1 MSMAPGRAQPLVRPK
16 RPGVAPSEP
25 RRQRAKRGAIGPFH
39 EGQYIEPMALTFGSL
54 RAAAP
59 TALPGLC
66 VVCRD
71 WSRRSPCELCLQRFA
86 PLRPR
91 CATCA
96 RTMPLAVPRCGE
108 CMRQMS
114 AFERC
119 VTGADYAAPW
129 DELIAGFKFHRK
141 TELAAVLCE
150 LLWRSVDAAG
160 TAPRPELLVPVPLS
174 HERLRERGYNQ
185 AWELAR
191 RLARRLRLPARAN
204 VLQRSRDTRHQIG
217 MSRVEREHNLRD
229 AFWIEPA
236 QRVRLQGAHVALIDD
251 VLTTGATAHAA
262 ALALTRAGAARV
274 DVWVVART
282 P

>member
-1 MSMAPGRAQPLVRPK
+1 MT
-16 RPGVAPSEP
+16 
-25 RRQRAKRGAIGPFH
+25 
-39 EGQYIEPMALTFGSL
+39 LTFGRL

-59 TALPGLC
+59 TVLLPGLC
-66 VVCRD
+66 VLCRD
-71 WSRRSPCELCLQRFA
+71 WCRRSLCELCLQRFA

-91 CATCA
+91 CGACA
-96 RTMPLAVPRCGE
+96 RTMPLAVSRCGE
-108 CMRQMS
+108 CTRQPS

-119 VTGADYAAPW
+119 ISGTDYTAPW

-141 TELAAVLCE
+141 TELAAALCE
-150 LLWRSVDAAG
+150 ILWRAVDAAG
-160 TAPRPELLVPVPLS
+160 GAPRPALLLPVPLS
-174 HERLRERGYNQ
+174 RERLRERGFNQ

-191 RLARRLRLPARAN
+191 RLARRLDAPARADM
-204 VLQRSRDTRHQIG
+204 LQRSRDTPHQIG

-236 QRVRLQGAHVALIDD
+236 QRARLQGTHVALIDD

-282 P
+282 PLGDD